1 MWFFFEDNLIVKKR
15 IRCQKWENCIRKRIA
30 YNLNEIHSPRRGPSR
45 SESLPTSV
53 PFVVLD
59 SIEWNRTN
67 ERSALFSNDEP
78 FRLGLTRR
86 RVCGKVGF
94 FPAATASGLFGRRGL
109 ATSIAASPFIKKK
122 QSNGLFFFLFVFY
135 YPAVW
140 YSPGHPYQS
149 EHRGS
154 KIETKSDSWGLLH
167 HFSFWPC
174 FFLM

>member
-53 PFVVLD
+53 PFVVFD

-122 QSNGLFFFLFVFY
+122 QSNGLFFFPLCILLSGGLVFTRSPVPIRTPWLKNRNEIRFMRITASFFVLT
-135 YPAVW
+135 V
-140 YSPGHPYQS
+140 
-149 EHRGS
+149 
-154 KIETKSDSWGLLH
+154 
-167 HFSFWPC
+167 
-174 FFLM
+174 FF